1 MHNYIGR
8 FAPTPT
14 GLLHFGS
21 LLTALAS
28 YLDARHQHGKW
39 LVRIE
44 DLDPPREVAGATTEI
59 LRTLECYGLHWDDE
73 VWYQSNRHSIY
84 QSYIDQFLANQQA
97 FYCACSRK
105 QLPPELKGVYP
116 GTCRGTFAPGNT
128 ATAVRLQVRDE
139 AFGFTDL
146 LQDQFNQNLQQD
158 VGDFVIRRKD
168 GLYAYHLAV
177 VVDDHEQHIS
187 NIVRGMDLLDSTP
200 RHLYLQNLLNFET
213 PSYAHLP
220 LIVNEF
226 GQKISK
232 QTFAKPIPNE
242 KPTEF
247 LWAALQALGQSPEKQ
262 LRNETPEQLLTW
274 AVAHWDLNKIPRCQS
289 IAEKTLALA
298 L

>member
-1 MHNYIGR
+1 MQNYIGR

-44 DLDPPREVAGATTEI
+44 DLDPPREAAGATTEI
-59 LRTLECYGLHWDDE
+59 LKTLECYGLHWDE
-73 VWYQSNRHSIY
+73 KVWYQSSRHTIY
-84 QSYIDQFLANQQA
+84 QAYIDQFLSNQQA
-97 FYCACSRK
+97 FYCTCSRK
-105 QLPPELKGVYP
+105 QLPPELNGIYP
-116 GTCRGTFAPGNT
+116 GTCRGTYKPGN
-128 ATAVRLQVRDE
+128 AAAAVRLQVTE
-139 AFGFTDL
+139 ETFGFTDL
-146 LQDQFNQNLQQD
+146 LQGPFSQNLQQA

-177 VVDDHEQHIS
+177 VVDDYEQHITD
-187 NIVRGMDLLDSTP
+187 IVRGLDLLDSTP
-200 RHLYLQNLLNFET
+200 RHLYLQSLLGFST
-213 PSYAHLP
+213 PRYVHLP

-232 QTFAKPIPNE
+232 QTFAAPIPNN
-242 KPTEF
+242 KPTEY
-247 LWAALQALGQSPEKQ
+247 LWAALQALGQSPEKH
-262 LRNETPEQLLTW
+262 LTNETPEQLLAW
-274 AVAHWDLNKIPRCQS
+274 AIAHWDLNKVPRCQS
-289 IAEKTLALA
+289 IGEKTLALA